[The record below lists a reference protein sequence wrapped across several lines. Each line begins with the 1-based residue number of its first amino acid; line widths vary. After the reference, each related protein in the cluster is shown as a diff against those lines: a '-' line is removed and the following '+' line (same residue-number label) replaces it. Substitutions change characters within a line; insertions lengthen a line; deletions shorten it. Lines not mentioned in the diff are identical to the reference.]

1 MVMAENTRIRV
12 SILKSGFKNYEIAKQ
27 MGITQFHL
35 SRLLR
40 TKLSKDNQDRILK
53 AIQELTD
60 RKAVQDG
67 RTTTTN

>member
-1 MVMAENTRIRV
+1 MENTRIRV

-27 MGITQFHL
+27 MGITQFHF

>member
-1 MVMAENTRIRV
+1 MENTRTRI
-12 SILKSGFKNYEIAKQ
+12 SILKSGFKNYEIAEQ
-27 MGITQFHL
+27 MGITQYHL

-40 TKLSKDNQDRILK
+40 TKLSKQNKERILT

-67 RTTTTN
+67 RTITTTN

>member
-1 MVMAENTRIRV
+1 MENTRIRV

-40 TKLSKDNQDRILK
+40 TKLSTDNQDRILK